1 MSFAMNGNIDSST
14 RGHNL
19 VQADS
24 FPLGSISEFAES
36 EATVWKAHNSR
47 YSHYEDSSG
56 MPYVGLTYDQQLW
69 QIIELP
75 VQAAVEG
82 RPEYWLGCEYDA
94 TAFEECWLRV
104 YDADEDGKGHFYEG
118 VMQGKPLELIQPID
132 EAPSVIPAKPD
143 ATWHV
148 LSERR
153 IAIPEGVRRLRV
165 QFETP
170 ENKGPYLY
178 LRKVTSHLRLPM
190 FNDASELQLLVERPG
205 DDPIVQAERPFLLCH
220 GATHR
225 LQVKVPAGDAWEAQ
239 KTSLLWM
246 GTDQLPIEY
255 GLEAEPGFNR
265 GGDEEDRYQPLAS
278 EDGACWRL
286 TADAT
291 LPEDHLPSD
300 LPLGLGS
307 YWQADKHPIAA
318 QIGDFHHIIENV
330 EWDGVV
336 PVASEKNPTVLT
348 ATVKNPFA
356 PDRPMVDKEVI
367 WSYNGNDYPSKTDE
381 KGRAKLT
388 YTPERGDAGEANQ
401 VVFTASCQDAL
412 QHASSVAYTCPVFD
426 ESPWLE
432 QIEAT
437 LDGKPIVD
445 LKMALRLTR
454 GVSHTLVLKPKT
466 ADSYFVGKDIAL
478 SWPEGNPLLGIT
490 VEPNVGVPQTMD
502 TVGISWTVT
511 GGADTSGTFTLHA
524 EETADAGL
532 KVPLSLPGVQLSANL
547 TDEAELEVAMAGTD
561 GPHIFRRGTART
573 LSLVPRAGSPLADA
587 KLQGWMTFVERGL
600 TQDKVAASPAYDAK
614 VDICANTTWTLKGAA
629 VSGLFG
635 VQVHVEGFKP
645 LALDNAMLLSLDL
658 NDEAELKIGGAQVPS
673 PTIFRRATAQTLS
686 FVARSGSPLKE
697 AGLEYWLAF
706 DTSGTLAETDVT
718 AVPGYKE
725 GFTNMSSPAWKLTG
739 QEASG
744 TFGVQVH
751 MAGFTTPLKLSNAL
765 LLSLNLHDELD
776 LTVDGVVPTGSMLFR
791 RKVERK
797 ISFQLKKSS
806 PLGQSKL
813 KYKLVFDDSG
823 SLTAQQVVANPAYG
837 KEYNG
842 YTGPLWTVT
851 GQDVSG
857 TFGLQLQMEGFT
869 TPYKTGHWLL
879 LSDKVEDEY
888 DLTAKDAVA
897 DGVAHFWRGKAQ
909 AVVLKP
915 KAASPLSKGPTFKGQ
930 LKFVV
935 GKGVPEDKMQAQPG
949 YGQLVEIPV
958 AGHTW
963 TLTGKDVS
971 GTFGL
976 QVSVEGFKHPAQLAT
991 NVLMSTKLADEAQ
1004 VTLDGSDK
1012 ISPAIFRRN
1021 TAGKVLLKPRS
1032 GSPLGTTVTPKA
1044 WMAFITA
1051 GATLT
1056 AAQVPAAPKYT
1067 EQRSMVVAGLEWQLT
1082 GANVSGV
1089 FGVGLHVTGFDPITL
1104 GNCGLLSSS
1113 MADEM
1118 GLRASWRNDL
1128 PPGLMSPEHTTVV
1141 YAPSSPLVKLGAQ
1154 LQLDFLPD
1162 GASCILKERP
1172 ARGQWVKVTD
1182 AGRVKWLLTGSVME
1196 TGWVQGRITS
1206 TMFPGDVWKLPP
1218 FYVGWNP
1225 EEAGPPPEDKALVQ
1239 QGVNDVSAVSVRLQK

>member
-1 MSFAMNGNIDSST
+1 MNVINAQYTGSDLET

-19 VQADS
+19 VQDPS
-24 FPLGSISEFAES
+24 FPVGSISANPDAETSWKISKPGGFA
-36 EATVWKAHNSR
+36 
-47 YSHYEDSSG
+47 HYQG
-56 MPYVGLTYDQQLW
+56 PYVGIWGDRKLW

-75 VQAAVEG
+75 VVPAAEG
-82 RPEYWLGCEYDA
+82 RPDYWLSCEYDA
-94 TAFEECWLRV
+94 TYYEACWLRV
-104 YDADEDGKGHFYEG
+104 YDADNEGEPFFTHTLYGQPPRPQDLQEEHF
-118 VMQGKPLELIQPID
+118 VN
-132 EAPSVIPAKPD
+132 
-143 ATWHV
+143 WHTM
-148 LSERR
+148 SEMR
-153 IAIPEGVRRLRV
+153 IAVPAQVRRLRV

-170 ENKGPYLY
+170 AEGSSYLF
-178 LRKVTSHLRLPM
+178 LRNVTTHLRLPA
-190 FNDASELQLLVERPG
+190 FDESSDVQLLVERPG
-205 DDPIVQAERPFLLCH
+205 ESPIVQSTRPFRLCR
-220 GATHR
+220 GATHQ
-225 LQVKVPAGDAWEAQ
+225 LKVKAPTGNAWDGQ
-239 KTSLLWM
+239 KTSLLWL
-246 GTDQLPIEY
+246 GEGVAPPIQY
-255 GLEAEPGFNR
+255 GLTATPDINYR
-265 GGDEEDRYQPLAS
+265 DADDEEYYLPLSS
-278 EDGACWRL
+278 EDGASWTL
-286 TADAT
+286 TAGAKIPEG
-291 LPEDHLPSD
+291 LPVDIT
-300 LPLGLGS
+300 LGLGS
-307 YWQADKHPIAA
+307 YWQAEKHPIAA
-318 QIGDFHHIIENV
+318 QMGDFHHLIEKV

-336 PVASEKNPTVLT
+336 PVASEKNATVLT

-356 PDRPMVDKEVI
+356 PDRPMEGKEVV
-367 WSYNGNDYPSKTDE
+367 WSYNGKNYPSKTDG
-381 KGRAKLT
+381 KGQAKLT
-388 YTPERGDAGEANQ
+388 YTPALGDAGEANQ

-412 QHASSVAYTCPVFD
+412 QHPSSVAYTCPVFD

-437 LDGKPIVD
+437 LDGKPIAD
-445 LKMALRLTR
+445 LKTMALRLTR
-454 GVSHTLVLKPKT
+454 GVSHTLVLKANT

-478 SWPEGNPLLGIT
+478 SWPEGKPLLGIT
-490 VEPNVGVPQTMD
+490 LEPNVGVPQTMD
-502 TVGISWTVT
+502 MIGISWTIT
-511 GGADTSGTFTLHA
+511 GGADTSGSFTLHA

-547 TDEAELEVAMAGTD
+547 ADEAELKVAAAGTD
-561 GPHIFRRGTART
+561 GLNIFRRGTDRA

-587 KLQGWMTFVERGL
+587 KLQGWMTFIERDL

-614 VDICANTTWTLKGAA
+614 VDIGANTTWTLKGAA

-635 VQVHVEGFKP
+635 VQVHVEGLQP

-658 NDEAELKIGGAQVPS
+658 NDEAELKIGGAAVPS
-673 PTIFRRATAQTLS
+673 PTIFRRATAQTVS
-686 FVARSGSPLKE
+686 FVARSGSPLKA

-718 AVPGYKE
+718 AVPAYKE
-725 GFTNMSSPAWKLTG
+725 RYTNMSSPAWKLTG
-739 QEASG
+739 GAVSG
-744 TFGVQVH
+744 TFGVQLH

-776 LTVDGVVPTGSMLFR
+776 LTVDGVVATGSMIFR

-823 SLTAQQVVANPAYG
+823 SLTAQQVAANPAYG

-879 LSDKVEDEY
+879 LSEKVDDEY
-888 DLTAKDAVA
+888 DLTTKDAVVE
-897 DGVAHFWRGKAQ
+897 GVAHFWRGKAQ
-909 AVVLKP
+909 AVTLKP
-915 KAASPLSKGPTFKGQ
+915 KATSPLSKGQTFNGQ

-935 GKGVPEDKMQAQPG
+935 GKGVPQDKVQAQPG
-949 YGQLVEIPV
+949 YDQPAAIPV

-976 QVSVEGFKHPAQLAT
+976 QVSVEGFKTPAQLAT

-1012 ISPAIFRRN
+1012 ISPAIFRRS

-1032 GSPLGTTVTPKA
+1032 GSPLGSTVTPKA
-1044 WMAFITA
+1044 WLAFITT

-1067 EQRSMVVAGLEWQLT
+1067 EQRSMVAAGLEWLLT
-1082 GANVSGV
+1082 GANVSGL

-1104 GNCGLLSSS
+1104 GNCGLLSPS
-1113 MADEM
+1113 MTDEM
-1118 GLRASWRNDL
+1118 SLRASWRNDL

-1154 LQLDFLPD
+1154 LRLDFLPE

-1172 ARGQWVKVTD
+1172 ARGEWVKMTD

-1196 TGWVQGRITS
+1196 RGWVQGRITS
-1206 TMFPGDVWKLPP
+1206 TLFPDVWKLPA
-1218 FYVGWNP
+1218 FYVGWNL
-1225 EEAGPPPEDKALVQ
+1225 EEVGAPPEDQALVQ
-1239 QGVNDVSAVSVRLQK
+1239 QGVIDVCPR